1 MVMGPNGTLVPRE
14 LGVDFGVE
22 NYETYEEAI
31 DALSEQQTAAEKQTI
46 EVNWN
51 IGRQAWIVSA
61 GAKYGSHSI
70 EEFAKDLD
78 MSMSSVYTAR
88 NFYSKYSLDAVH
100 RLIDNNL
107 SYRKIVMLL
116 GCNDEL
122 ERDKLEDA
130 LKEFRIGE
138 EPLKLMVA
146 AANEG
151 VVMPEDPAGMRA
163 YVDMCKEGTKPGVDE
178 EAEDDDEEEEEETVP
193 TDPVE
198 KIRAQMQTS
207 CDELSLAISALDQK
221 VSAFSN
227 FLKGDLWGS
236 IDAETKASFNGML
249 SGLATE
255 ISDSSRKTWQLQRM
269 LPAPATK
276 EADK

>member
-1 MVMGPNGTLVPRE
+1 MAETEEVMVMGPNGTLVPRE

-107 SYRKIVMLL
+107 SYRLL
-116 GCNDEL
+116 
-122 ERDKLEDA
+122 
-130 LKEFRIGE
+130 
-138 EPLKLMVA
+138 PLAVRK
-146 AANEG
+146 
-151 VVMPEDPAGMRA
+151 
-163 YVDMCKEGTKPGVDE
+163 Y
-178 EAEDDDEEEEEETVP
+178 
-193 TDPVE
+193 
-198 KIRAQMQTS
+198 
-207 CDELSLAISALDQK
+207 
-221 VSAFSN
+221 
-227 FLKGDLWGS
+227 
-236 IDAETKASFNGML
+236 
-249 SGLATE
+249 
-255 ISDSSRKTWQLQRM
+255 SDSPSVSIISMAAVTGSPVSSIVAIIVVCISSTSYLKYFSDSDIAILLSCCLSVQDLTSYRQ
-269 LPAPATK
+269 A
-276 EADK
+276 